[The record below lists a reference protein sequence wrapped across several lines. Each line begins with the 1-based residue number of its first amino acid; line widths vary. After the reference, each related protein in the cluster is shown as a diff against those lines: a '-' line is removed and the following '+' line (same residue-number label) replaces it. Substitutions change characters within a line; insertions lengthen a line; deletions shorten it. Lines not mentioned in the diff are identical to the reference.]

1 LIRQL
6 YRDGV
11 LVAQD
16 VTAGAFTAPASSLV
30 LGRRSD
36 NASGLVG
43 SLDDVV
49 IHKVALNGA
58 QLQNYTNLPS
68 TDRIADVGFDD
79 IMLQSNAPNR
89 TRLGCLAAV
98 PCPNVVIDSHDAQ
111 ALVFTGSEQ
120 LQSSDTPVL
129 TNGFTVAYWAKR
141 TASSL
146 STVVMQGTTSA
157 KRFSAGFNV
166 DNTPYCAIGATK
178 VSGATPSDTN
188 WHLYVCVF
196 DKAAGRLGLSVDAQ
210 TPQLIT
216 ATYSDSGAV
225 LVGRAPEP
233 NSGFRGYVDD
243 VIIYGMPLSHAAIGQ
258 LYNSTNPVSLVL
270 TATRNPALPSLT
282 RSPTFTSTPTLTAL
296 PPAFKTKTA
305 LVPTA
310 TAAIIYITTTNTPS
324 RTWTASITNT
334 PSRTLTNT
342 RTRTRTATATIT
354 QTPTASKSTTIT
366 PTPTITLTATT
377 TNTATATPN
386 NGITYT
392 PSNTRTPFML
402 TRTMLARRSPT
413 FFAQTRTATWMAVSS
428 SQTAI
433 PTATYRARLTQTA
446 AVIQTLTAY
455 PVPASPTRSST
466 PYPSPKR

>member
-1 LIRQL
+1 
-6 YRDGV
+6 
-11 LVAQD
+11 
-16 VTAGAFTAPASSLV
+16 
-30 LGRRSD
+30 
-36 NASGLVG
+36 
-43 SLDDVV
+43 
-49 IHKVALNGA
+49 
-58 QLQNYTNLPS
+58 
-68 TDRIADVGFDD
+68 
-79 IMLQSNAPNR
+79 
-89 TRLGCLAAV
+89 
-98 PCPNVVIDSHDAQ
+98 
-111 ALVFTGSEQ
+111 
-120 LQSSDTPVL
+120 
-129 TNGFTVAYWAKR
+129 
-141 TASSL
+141 
-146 STVVMQGTTSA
+146 
-157 KRFSAGFNV
+157 
-166 DNTPYCAIGATK
+166 
-178 VSGATPSDTN
+178 
-188 WHLYVCVF
+188 
-196 DKAAGRLGLSVDAQ
+196 
-210 TPQLIT
+210 
-216 ATYSDSGAV
+216 
-225 LVGRAPEP
+225 
-233 NSGFRGYVDD
+233 
-243 VIIYGMPLSHAAIGQ
+243 MPLSHAAIGQ